1 MAESPFSHTRF
12 IATMNAYPHAYDAAK
27 VGKSGGDNILYES
40 LSAWNRKK
48 SFSSIEMI
56 SCSSGVRVIPHFM
69 STENIRLREFRTPTW
84 LYAILPLLFAYKVLA
99 ATCLLFRLRL
109 GGETILF
116 SSSDIFPDALPAFL
130 TKLFFPKIKWVAAF
144 YFFAPK
150 PGSAEWSYRG
160 LAGNLRGL
168 FYFFSQLICYRL
180 IRFRADR
187 VLACNEIDRLR
198 FIADGYPADRIH
210 SIYGG
215 VRLSEAQAVA
225 EPENKTLHAVFMAR
239 FHPQKG
245 PKEAVEIW
253 RRVVDRIPT
262 AILGMIGNGPEEAS
276 VKQKI
281 ADLGLEANI
290 RLFGFRDGADKY
302 AILKSARLFL
312 HPALYETGGM
322 AAAEGM
328 AAGLPVIA
336 FDHPGFD
343 YCYPKGI
350 LRIAPIGGLGPMAE
364 AVVALLKDEDRFQS
378 LRAEARAL
386 ARDWDWESRAL
397 EFLAHLRPLVEKP

>member
-1 MAESPFSHTRF
+1 MADSSFSEKRF

-40 LSAWNRKK
+40 LGAWNRKK
-48 SFSSIEMI
+48 IFSSIEMI
-56 SCSSGVRVIPHFM
+56 SCSSGARVIPHFLE
-69 STENIRLREFRTPTW
+69 TRNIRLREFPTPAW
-84 LYAILPLLFAYKVLA
+84 LYSILPLLFTWKVLA
-99 ATCLLFRLRL
+99 ATCLLFRLRP
-109 GGETILF
+109 GKETILF
-116 SSSDIFPDALPAFL
+116 SSSDIFPDTVPAFL
-130 TKLFFPKIKWVAAF
+130 TKLFFPKTKWVAAF

-150 PGSAEWSYRG
+150 PGSPEWSYRG

-168 FYFFSQLICYRL
+168 FYFLSQKVCYRL
-180 IRFRADR
+180 IRFGADR

-198 FIADGYPADRIH
+198 FIKDGYPADRIH

-215 VRLSEAQAVA
+215 VRLSEAEAVPEPA
-225 EPENKTLHAVFMAR
+225 EKKLHAVFMAR

-253 RRVVDRIPT
+253 RRVVDRIPS
-262 AILGMIGNGPEEAS
+262 ASLGMIGNGPEEES
-276 VKQKI
+276 VKKAI
-281 ADLGLEANI
+281 ASLGLEANI

-350 LRIAPIGGLGPMAE
+350 LRIEPVGDLEKMAD
-364 AVVALLKDEDRFQS
+364 AVVSLLKHEDRYRS
-378 LRAEARAL
+378 LRAEAQ
-386 ARDWDWESRAL
+386 
-397 EFLAHLRPLVEKP
+397 

>member
-1 MAESPFSHTRF
+1 
-12 IATMNAYPHAYDAAK
+12 MNAYPHAYDPAK

-40 LSAWNRKK
+40 LSVWNRKEI
-48 SFSSIEMI
+48 FSSIEMV

-69 STENIRLREFRTPTW
+69 GTRNIRLREFRTPAW
-84 LYAILPLLFAYKVLA
+84 LYAVLPLLFAYKVLA
-99 ATCLLFRLRL
+99 AACLLIKLRP
-109 GGETILF
+109 GNETILF
-116 SSSDIFPDALPAFL
+116 SSSDIFPDAVPAFL
-130 TKLFFPKIKWVAAF
+130 TKFFFPKIKWVAAF
-144 YFFAPK
+144 YFFAPS
-150 PGSAEWSYRG
+150 PWSADWSYRG

-168 FYFFSQLICYRL
+168 FYFFSQQICYRL

-198 FIADGYPADRIH
+198 FIQDGYPADRIY

-215 VRLSEAQAVA
+215 VRLSEAEAVP
-225 EPENKTLHAVFMAR
+225 EPPEKKLDAIFMAR

-245 PKEAVEIW
+245 PKQAVEIW
-253 RRVVDRIPT
+253 RRVADRIPS
-262 AILGMIGNGPEEAS
+262 ALLGMIGNGPEEGA
-276 VKQKI
+276 VKETI
-281 ADLGLEANI
+281 SALGLEKNI

-336 FDHPGFD
+336 FDHPGFS

-350 LRIAPIGGLGPMAE
+350 LRITPIGGLEKMAE
-364 AVVALLKDEDRFQS
+364 AVIRLLTDEGEYKS
-378 LRAEARAL
+378 LRADAVAL
-386 ARDWDWESRAL
+386 VKSWDWESRAE
-397 EFLAHLRPLVEKP
+397 EFLAHLRPLLETDGPMVK